1 MRIENA
7 VNLHN
12 QPGDPYR
19 AGKVIMDIV
28 SSGNLPKHLPL
39 GSDAVEVIN
48 TELERRI
55 SEVKRLS
62 EVSSQSDYRQEDLI

>member
-28 SSGNLPKHLPL
+28 SSGNLPL
-39 GSDAVEVIN
+39 GSDAVEVIS